1 MKPYVPPP
9 PPPRKPYWMMTA
21 AEREAERL
29 EGLAKQTEAASTASP
44 TVKLEPQA
52 GSDNAVVASGS
63 GSGSG
68 NSGDTDGNQQAD
80 TNGAAGTL
88 LDEAEVVEAEA
99 IGSATRAGANST
111 SDNALNGLE
120 GAASDDANSKDGK
133 DKDKVGAQP
142 VEGEEEDSPNMVPM
156 TLAEVDQA
164 DDAWDKEF
172 LKVSLQHSLWLDTR
186 TKVGCDLTDAGFGS

>member
-1 MKPYVPPP
+1 
-9 PPPRKPYWMMTA
+9 MMTA

-52 GSDNAVVASGS
+52 GSDNAAVASGS
-63 GSGSG
+63 GSGSR
-68 NSGDTDGNQQAD
+68 NSGDTDGIQQAD
-80 TNGAAGTL
+80 TNAATGPS
-88 LDEAEVVEAEA
+88 LDEAEVVE
-99 IGSATRAGANST
+99 GDATGTAASAGAINT
-111 SDNALNGLE
+111 SDNALDGLE
-120 GAASDDANSKDGK
+120 GAASGQANSRDGK

-142 VEGEEEDSPNMVPM
+142 VEREEEDTPTMVPM

-172 LKVSLQHSLWLDTR
+172 LQVSLQHSLWLDTR
-186 TKVGCDLTDAGFGS
+186 TKVGCDLTDTGFES

>member
-29 EGLAKQTEAASTASP
+29 EGLVKDTVAASAASP
-44 TVKLEPQA
+44 TVKLEPQVE
-52 GSDNAVVASGS
+52 SENAVAAS

-68 NSGDTDGNQQAD
+68 NSGNSNGNQQVG
-80 TNGAAGTL
+80 TNGAIDTP
-88 LDEAEVVEAEA
+88 LDEPEIVE
-99 IGSATRAGANST
+99 GDATGTAASAGAINT

-120 GAASDDANSKDGK
+120 AAASKEANSGDGK
-133 DKDKVGAQP
+133 DKDKVEAQL
-142 VEGEEEDSPNMVPM
+142 VEREEEDTPTMVPM

-172 LKVSLQHSLWLDTR
+172 LKVSLHHSLRQDTR